1 MGEQTLPTIHLPE
14 REIPVP
20 TSVSPQAQAI
30 LALGPLIPPRSYP
43 SIDDHDAWRRMIA
56 EQDEATLGLLAAR
69 LPGWVSE
76 IETRVVGEGVN
87 VYVARPPEI
96 AADDRRVY
104 LDIHGGAL
112 ITGSGEVCR
121 AMAAGTAQNVAAPV
135 WSVDYRMPPDHPY
148 PTPLDDCVA
157 AYHAL
162 LQERDASEIVL
173 GGSSAGGNLAAATA
187 LRAREEGLPLPAA
200 LVLNTPEIDL
210 TESGDSFAVNMGLDP
225 LITHSAMPANVL
237 YANGHDLREPLISP
251 LFADLSDLPP
261 TILTTGTRDLLL
273 SNTVLMHRA
282 LRRAGVEAEL
292 HVFEAAGHG
301 GFLGQA
307 PEDEERIGEIRSFIG
322 RQWALRRDKRNL

>member
-1 MGEQTLPTIHLPE
+1 MADGMQDGTRQAISLSA

-20 TSVSPQAQAI
+20 SSVSPQAQAI
-30 LALGPLIPPRSYP
+30 LALGPLAPTRPYP
-43 SIDDHDAWRRMIA
+43 AVEDHDAWRRMIA
-56 EQDEATLGLLAAR
+56 ELDTTTVALLAGHA
-69 LPGWVSE
+69 P
-76 IETRVVGEGVN
+76 EGVEDVTTLQVGDGIP
-87 VYVARPPEI
+87 VYVVRPPGTS
-96 AADDRRVY
+96 ANDRRVF

-121 AMAAGTAQNVAAPV
+121 MMALGTARNMAAPV

-157 AYHAL
+157 AYRAL
-162 LQERDASEIVL
+162 LAERDPHEIVL

-187 LRAREEGLPLPAA
+187 LRARDEGLPLPAA

-225 LITHSAMPANVL
+225 LITQSAMPANLL
-237 YANGHDLREPLISP
+237 YANGHDLREPYISP
-251 LFADLSDLPP
+251 LFADLRGLPP
-261 TILTTGTRDLLL
+261 TILITGTRDLLL

-282 LRRAGVEAEL
+282 LRRAGVDAEL

-307 PEDEERIGEIRSFIG
+307 PEDEERLAEIRAFSA
-322 RQWALRRDKRNL
+322 RHWC